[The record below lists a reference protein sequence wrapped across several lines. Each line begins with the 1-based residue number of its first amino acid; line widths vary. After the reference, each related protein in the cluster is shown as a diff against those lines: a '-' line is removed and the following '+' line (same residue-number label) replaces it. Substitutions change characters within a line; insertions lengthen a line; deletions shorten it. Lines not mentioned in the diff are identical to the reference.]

1 MMTASAPLSSVSPA
15 LSCGNRDGKW
25 EGGEWL
31 DFGFAFGSTWG
42 RNRKFTALHKRHVT
56 ESGIQSRVLLSLKK
70 EHLLVQ

>member
-1 MMTASAPLSSVSPA
+1 MTIALAPLSSVSPA
-15 LSCGNRDGKW
+15 LWCGNRDVKW
-25 EGGEWL
+25 GRGWL
-31 DFGFAFGSTWG
+31 DVVFAFGSTLG